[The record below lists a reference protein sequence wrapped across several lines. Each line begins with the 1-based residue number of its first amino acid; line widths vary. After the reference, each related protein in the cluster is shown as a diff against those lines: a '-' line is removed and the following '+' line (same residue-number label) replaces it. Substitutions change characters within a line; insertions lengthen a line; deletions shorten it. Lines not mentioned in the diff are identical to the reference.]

1 VLVEAGVNARLKEA
15 EPPGAREAGSIKPER
30 EKPVPETVA

>member
-1 VLVEAGVNARLKEA
+1 MEAGVNARLKEM
-15 EPPGAREAGSIKPER
+15 ELPGGKEAGSVKPER